1 MSTEITTIL
10 SPAKININ
18 LKVLS
23 KRTDG
28 YHNIKSRFQLIDLCD
43 EITFKLTQDKDVIV
57 NLGLELENNDR
68 NIVYEIASKL
78 RVINKIKSGVHIDI
92 SKNIPLGSGLGGGSS
107 NAASTIVVLNYLWKL
122 GMTKNQMIE
131 FGKNYGADIPFF
143 IYGKNAIAEGIGEKL
158 TACKSLNDDMLL
170 IYPNIHSST
179 GEMFSKLSYPLALKN
194 NISNDFMNIFLE
206 KHDEVR
212 EFVNK
217 NNQIDIN
224 LSGTGSS
231 MFIKYHS
238 EKELQKLLKIIPDK
252 WRFFTVKPL
261 QYSPLEE
268 LF

>member
-23 KRTDG
+23 KRSDG

-43 EITFKLTQDKDVIV
+43 EITFKLTQDKDVTV
-57 NLGLELENNDR
+57 NLGFELENNDK
-68 NIVYEIASKL
+68 NIVYDIASKL
-78 RVINKIKSGVHIDI
+78 KVINNIKSGIHIDI

-122 GMTKNQMIE
+122 EMTKNQMIE

-179 GEMFSKLSYPLALKN
+179 GEMFSELSYPLALKK

-217 NNQIDIN
+217 NNQFNIN

-231 MFIKYHS
+231 MFIKYNS

-268 LF
+268 LI

>member
-1 MSTEITTIL
+1 MSTETATIL

-23 KRTDG
+23 KRIDG

-57 NLGLELENNDR
+57 NLGFELESNER
-68 NIVYEIASKL
+68 NVVYDIASEI

-92 SKNIPLGSGLGGGSS
+92 SKNIPLGAGLGGGSS
-107 NAASTIVVLNYLWKL
+107 NAASTIVALNYLWKL

-179 GEMFSKLSYPLALKN
+179 GEMFSELSYPLALKN
-194 NISNDFMNIFLE
+194 NISNDFMRIFLE

-217 NNQIDIN
+217 NNQFNIN